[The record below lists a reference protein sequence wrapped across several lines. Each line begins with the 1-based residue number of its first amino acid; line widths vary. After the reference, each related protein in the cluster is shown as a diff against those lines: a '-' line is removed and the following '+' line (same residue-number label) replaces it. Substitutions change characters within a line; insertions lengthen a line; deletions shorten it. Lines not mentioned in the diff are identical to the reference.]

1 MHELE
6 ITQHILADSIREA
19 ERHGAKAIREIRLA
33 IGPFSGFVPECI
45 QMYMDVLAEGTIAQ
59 GARIKTRIIP
69 LRVLCQDCGETSQI
83 DRTHIECPH
92 CHEKAPA
99 FVSPDHERA
108 WIIRTT
114 ANTCKDLLKS
124 HWRKTTAPLEA
135 AAAVPAPQPEE
146 GSLLAAVNL
155 LPPQYRQNRSASSPV
170 VTQSQSSGPTL

>member
-1 MHELE
+1 MKEVSIQFFGFQEYNTVMHELE

-92 CHEKAPA
+92 CHGL
-99 FVSPDHERA
+99 
-108 WIIRTT
+108 T
-114 ANTCKDLLKS
+114 LKRLS
-124 HWRKTTAPLEA
+124 GNECMIESLE
-135 AAAVPAPQPEE
+135 VD
-146 GSLLAAVNL
+146 
-155 LPPQYRQNRSASSPV
+155 
-170 VTQSQSSGPTL
+170 

>member
-19 ERHGAKAIREIRLA
+19 ECHGAKAIREIRLA
-33 IGPFSGFVPECI
+33 IGPFSGFVPESI

-92 CHEKAPA
+92 CHGL
-99 FVSPDHERA
+99 
-108 WIIRTT
+108 
-114 ANTCKDLLKS
+114 NLKRLS
-124 HWRKTTAPLEA
+124 GNECMIESLE
-135 AAAVPAPQPEE
+135 VD
-146 GSLLAAVNL
+146 
-155 LPPQYRQNRSASSPV
+155 
-170 VTQSQSSGPTL
+170 